1 MVIFKRPYL
10 YVTLGLL
17 FILIPVI
24 NMYIP
29 LISRGQMTVLN
40 MIVIYAI
47 GAIGFNILLGYSGQ
61 VSLGH
66 IAFMGLGAYLSAYI
80 TQVLELPFIIGLI
93 AAGVI
98 PMILGFVLGA
108 IALRLEG
115 HYLAI
120 ATLGLGMTIQHVFME
135 WTAFTQGFS
144 GMRAPP
150 AEIFGIQFV
159 EREYSLILGTV
170 VLIILAV
177 FAYNLLNSKTGRALM
192 AMRDSSHA
200 AQATGIS
207 LFKYKMIAFSI
218 STFYVG
224 IAGGLYAHVMRFIE
238 PTRWGLEASL
248 DLVAMTVIG
257 GLASIGGSVVGAAF
271 LELVPNAARDL
282 PLLEGV
288 RSINLI
294 VTGIIMILTIIYF
307 PEGLYR
313 RLVSTGKS
321 ILITLGVVK
330 TNSAAGTDQLSGS
343 DSEKITD
350 NNQDADS
357 GSQGPRG

>member
-1 MVIFKRPYL
+1 MIVFKRPYL
-10 YVTLGLL
+10 YITLGLL
-17 FILIPVI
+17 FILVPIVNIYLPI
-24 NMYIP
+24 F
-29 LISRGQMTVLN
+29 SRGQMTILN
-40 MIVIYAI
+40 MIVIYSI

-80 TQVLELPFIIGLI
+80 TQVMDLSFILGLLVAGIIPMLLGLI
-93 AAGVI
+93 
-98 PMILGFVLGA
+98 LGA

-120 ATLGLGMTIQHVFME
+120 ATLGLGMTIKHIFIE
-135 WTAFTQGFS
+135 WTAFTEGFS
-144 GMRAPP
+144 GRRAPP
-150 AEIFGIQFV
+150 AEIFGLEIIQ
-159 EREYSLILGTV
+159 REHSLILGTI
-170 VLIILAV
+170 VLVILAI

-200 AQATGIS
+200 AQAVGIS
-207 LFKYKMIAFSI
+207 MFKYKMIAFAI

-224 IAGGLYAHVMRFIE
+224 IAGGLYAHLIRFIE

-271 LELVPNAARDL
+271 LEIVPNLARNL
-282 PLLEGV
+282 PVLEGI
-288 RSINLI
+288 RSINFI
-294 VTGIIMILTIIYF
+294 ITGILLILTIIYF

-313 RLVSTGKS
+313 KFVKWGKS
-321 ILITLGVVK
+321 GLAIIGVSYQSGTESAK
-330 TNSAAGTDQLSGS
+330 SDNSFNSSKENQT
-343 DSEKITD
+343 SESKHE
-350 NNQDADS
+350 
-357 GSQGPRG
+357 GPGG